1 VSIEDDI
8 AAIKTAAEGGN
19 RQAQRALQAFART
32 AAEAAAEAAV
42 PDGERGLAE
51 ARRRYGALPSDAA

>member
-1 VSIEDDI
+1 MSIEDDI

>member
-1 VSIEDDI
+1 MSIEEDI
-8 AAIKTAAEGGN
+8 ATIRTAADAGN
-19 RQAQRALQAFART
+19 RQAQRALRAFTRT

-51 ARRRYGALPSDAA
+51 ARRRYGALPGDAA